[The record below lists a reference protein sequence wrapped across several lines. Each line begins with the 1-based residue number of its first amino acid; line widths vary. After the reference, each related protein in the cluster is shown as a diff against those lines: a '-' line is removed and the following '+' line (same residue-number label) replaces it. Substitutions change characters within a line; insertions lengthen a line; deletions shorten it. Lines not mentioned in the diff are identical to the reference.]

1 MTLTSEFETN
11 QSMDSKFPLVGGVFL
26 EDIARDYAKEFSDID
41 QLNLPSLSIIDAHDK
56 DFRDLF
62 DDDQWKQI
70 VDESPPIPQLPCS
83 LADHITSYTKVTPF
97 SKASKC
103 GPRC

>member
-1 MTLTSEFETN
+1 M
-11 QSMDSKFPLVGGVFL
+11 FL

-56 DFRDLF
+56 AFRDLF
-62 DDDQWKQI
+62 DDDEWKQI

-97 SKASKC
+97 LRHPSAVLDANSNSAL
-103 GPRC
+103 PQMTV